1 VTDSAAAA
9 PAIELVGIRKSFGR
23 VAANRGVDLA
33 VAPGC
38 IHGLVGE
45 NGAGKSTLMNI
56 LYGVYQPDGG
66 EIRRNGAP
74 VRIAST
80 RHAIAQGIGMVHQ
93 HFMLAEPLT
102 VLENVMLGAEG
113 AAWLGTART
122 RARTRLA
129 HLAAEYGLALAL
141 DRPVASLTL
150 GEKQRAEIL
159 RALYREADLLILDE
173 PTAVLAPQ
181 EADALFRVLVALKSQ
196 GKSIILISHR
206 LREVL
211 SVTDAVTVMR
221 QGSVVARLATAAAD
235 EDRLAEL
242 MVGRKVARRLARSA
256 AARGAPLLEIAGLA
270 LRDAAGRE
278 RLHDIGFTLH
288 RGEILGIAGIAG
300 NGQSELMQALAGLHP
315 IAAGS
320 VRLGGAEL
328 VAGGRLPSPRR
339 LRALGVAHAPED
351 RDGMGL
357 VASFAAFEST
367 LLGQQRDAALGRGP
381 WLDRRRILG
390 FCRFCL
396 DSFAVSPADPTR
408 ATGLFSGG
416 NRQKLVLARELAKD
430 PDLLLVGQPS
440 RGVDIGAIEFIH
452 RRLLALRDSGKA
464 ILLVSADLDEVL
476 ALADRILVM
485 AGGRITGALAR
496 DEADER
502 RLGLM
507 MAGIAA

>member
-1 VTDSAAAA
+1 
-9 PAIELVGIRKSFGR
+9 
-23 VAANRGVDLA
+23 
-33 VAPGC
+33 
-38 IHGLVGE
+38 
-45 NGAGKSTLMNI
+45 M
-56 LYGVYQPDGG
+56 
-66 EIRRNGAP
+66 
-74 VRIAST
+74 
-80 RHAIAQGIGMVHQ
+80 RH
-93 HFMLAEPLT
+93 
-102 VLENVMLGAEG
+102 
-113 AAWLGTART
+113 
-122 RARTRLA
+122 
-129 HLAAEYGLALAL
+129 
-141 DRPVASLTL
+141 
-150 GEKQRAEIL
+150 
-159 RALYREADLLILDE
+159 
-173 PTAVLAPQ
+173 
-181 EADALFRVLVALKSQ
+181 
-196 GKSIILISHR
+196 
-206 LREVL
+206 
-211 SVTDAVTVMR
+211 
-221 QGSVVARLATAAAD
+221 GSVVARLATAEAD
-235 EDRLAEL
+235 EDQLAEL
-242 MVGRKVARRLARSA
+242 MVGRKVARRLARNV
-256 AARGAPLLEIAGLA
+256 AARGAPLLEIARLA

-300 NGQSELMQALAGLHP
+300 NGQSELLQALAGLHP

-328 VAGGRLPSPRR
+328 VADGRLPSPRR
-339 LRALGVAHAPED
+339 LRALGLAHAPED

-390 FCRFCL
+390 FCRLCL

-408 ATGLFSGG
+408 ATGLLSGG